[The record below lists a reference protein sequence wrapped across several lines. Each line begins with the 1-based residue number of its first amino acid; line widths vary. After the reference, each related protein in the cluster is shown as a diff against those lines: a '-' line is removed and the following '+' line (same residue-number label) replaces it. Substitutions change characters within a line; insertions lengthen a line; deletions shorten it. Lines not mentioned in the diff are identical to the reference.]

1 MTACEN
7 LIGSPRFSPRNISV
21 PFLTWVLSAPSPP
34 MCTCTTTRSACSL
47 AFFTSAWAA
56 SMSTT
61 LCDQAYEAKPSTAT
75 RTPLTSTTVIW
86 PGAPVCARPALSSAC
101 LVCRLP
107 SAPKSYAWLFARFIR
122 RNPAS
127 RSSVAYA
134 GGERNAKQVFPAD
147 SAEHLPTP
155 VSFVSGCS
163 RLPICRSARRASRT
177 GVKRSLPLLGGRAPG
192 AEPMM
197 MSPVADIVIV
207 WSAPAPAGAEADG
220 PTGGDASVAV
230 AATLP
235 AARPVP
241 PRGDPGGAG
250 PGRPVRIGCG
260 PGGVGTRRLGG
271 AGAILVVRLPG
282 RRSGRGGT
290 VDRQLRAIPLK
301 TVGREADRTGATI
314 PERHRT
320 GRPYLSR
327 PASLSPRPGENGAA
341 TPTRPRVP
349 PHAPPAPTWHPHG
362 SAAR

>member
-61 LCDQAYEAKPSTAT
+61 LCDQVYEAKPSTAT

-86 PGAPVCARPALSSAC
+86 PGAPVYWRPALSSAA

-155 VSFVSGCS
+155 VSLVSGCS

-177 GVKRSLPLLGGRAPG
+177 GVERSLPLLGGRAPG

-241 PRGDPGGAG
+241 PPGAPRTAMITTSAVISNVGRCSAMRSRRVGGGGAG
-250 PGRPVRIGCG
+250 TACAATLVG
-260 PGGVGTRRLGG
+260 PDLGG
-271 AGAILVVRLPG
+271 R
-282 RRSGRGGT
+282 
-290 VDRQLRAIPLK
+290 
-301 TVGREADRTGATI
+301 
-314 PERHRT
+314 
-320 GRPYLSR
+320 Y
-327 PASLSPRPGENGAA
+327 
-341 TPTRPRVP
+341 
-349 PHAPPAPTWHPHG
+349 G
-362 SAAR
+362 SAAGHEGLGLGGSVVLVPSWSSGCQDDGPVGEEP

>member
-177 GVKRSLPLLGGRAPG
+177 GVKRSFGLLFVLPQYFQAVRGSDAL
-192 AEPMM
+192 
-197 MSPVADIVIV
+197 D
-207 WSAPAPAGAEADG
+207 
-220 PTGGDASVAV
+220 TGVRLALFDV
-230 AATLP
+230 TMP
-235 AARPVP
+235 AASSHFR
-241 PRGDPGGAG
+241 RGGHF
-250 PGRPVRIGCG
+250 
-260 PGGVGTRRLGG
+260 
-271 AGAILVVRLPG
+271 AILVVP
-282 RRSGRGGT
+282 
-290 VDRQLRAIPLK
+290 
-301 TVGREADRTGATI
+301 
-314 PERHRT
+314 
-320 GRPYLSR
+320 
-327 PASLSPRPGENGAA
+327 
-341 TPTRPRVP
+341 
-349 PHAPPAPTWHPHG
+349 
-362 SAAR
+362 